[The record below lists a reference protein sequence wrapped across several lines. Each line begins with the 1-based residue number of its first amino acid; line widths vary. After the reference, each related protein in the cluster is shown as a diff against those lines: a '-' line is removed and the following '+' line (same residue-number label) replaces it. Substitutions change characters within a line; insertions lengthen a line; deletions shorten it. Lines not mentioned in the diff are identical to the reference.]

1 MKSLISE
8 FSYGFA
14 LTHELVI
21 ALGSLSA
28 APIFPSLIEEGR
40 TGGGYDVKLEAPG
53 IPLFLQFKRS
63 ECLQMRNAREIRAGA
78 RLNVPFYR
86 CEITGKRDSRQ
97 HEMLIDLDQA
107 PNRVFYAAPMFH
119 QKDEF
124 DAAFLSGTVRQRSF
138 FVRPRSIGSFSDDR
152 PHHLSFDGSR
162 CIVMSEP
169 KEIEALGAAD
179 LESMLAAQLAEDKRP
194 LRAVAQ
200 EALNEAEA
208 ARDRSRDRIDRI
220 ERRAAPRAKMASSFA
235 ASQQPRRRSRRRRP
249 SSAGR
254 KREFRQSAMPRCLSI
269 PTSACCVSLPTSDCG
284 NSMLSSMWSRLRAG
298 TETSNPASTFHR
310 FLTASNTSTEKFSAA
325 DTAEF

>member
-1 MKSLISE
+1 MIAISLKVYWANFGGEAEVKSLISE

-138 FVRPRSIGSFSDDR
+138 FVRPRLIGSFSDDR
-152 PHHLSFDGSR
+152 PHHVSFDGSR

-169 KEIEALGAAD
+169 TEIEALGAAD
-179 LESMLAAQLAEDKRP
+179 LESMFAAQLAEDKRP

-220 ERRAAPRAKMASSFA
+220 ERRTAREDGFELRSVAAAPEAISA
-235 ASQQPRRRSRRRRP
+235 AEAFKRRQEARIPAVSDATLPVDPDKRVLREL
-249 SSAGR
+249 ADIGL
-254 KREFRQSAMPRCLSI
+254 REFNAQLY
-269 PTSACCVSLPTSDCG
+269 VVQVKGG
-284 NSMLSSMWSRLRAG
+284 N
-298 TETSNPASTFHR
+298 
-310 FLTASNTSTEKFSAA
+310 
-325 DTAEF
+325 